1 MANLKT
7 KRLWDEAW
15 KKLSVFFSPNGQI
28 ESPFGQ
34 SPVEIDEP
42 LTLYVETT
50 GSDSGT
56 GSINQP
62 FKTPQAALDSLK
74 GKTLSDLVT
83 ISVGV
88 GSFPGFIINHND
100 LNFNRIGKLSIN
112 GTFVSAVL
120 TTGTAS
126 GTGTSA
132 VVDGAVVLTDNT
144 QNWTVDELR
153 GKFLLSSGVY
163 IPIVSNTATTI
174 TLTQSSG
181 AITTYSLWEHGT
193 KINSG
198 SQTLTYGGSG
208 TTICRVG
215 IYGGI
220 VASTSTGVEI
230 INMQI
235 ESTGLSANQATLSC
249 RGHSASVTLTSVSL
263 VRTSATA
270 NTLLSISGGGTDVA
284 ATRCSFIHPDTT
296 NSSSVTMAG
305 RSFAPLNCYFYRG
318 AQGFTT
324 TTTAQ
329 AYLSFSIGSTF
340 DSCTTGLTLIG
351 SSAVLQSTGPIRFLN
366 CTTAIAMG
374 TSTADSGRMANAP
387 TGTHTAF
394 FSGCTNCL
402 TIIRGF
408 AMLGACTGTGNTN
421 GIVASLGARVQI
433 AATAT
438 LGASTELSVD
448 GTTGTLATMRGNSPK
463 VFPLTPNAY
472 GTYIYE

>member
-34 SPVEIDEP
+34 DGVEIDEP

-56 GSINQP
+56 GSIGQP
-62 FKTPQAALDSLK
+62 FKTPQAALDWLK
-74 GKTLSDLVT
+74 GKALLDLVT
-83 ISVGV
+83 INIGI
-88 GSFPGFIINHND
+88 GSFPGFTINCND
-100 LNFNRIGKLSIN
+100 LSFGRIGKLSIN

-144 QNWTVDELR
+144 QNWTVNELR

-163 IPIVSNTATTI
+163 IPIASNTATAI
-174 TLTQSSG
+174 TLTSSSG
-181 AITTYSLWEHGT
+181 SVTTYSLWEHGT
-193 KINSG
+193 KIDSG
-198 SQTLTYGGSG
+198 SQTMFYGASG
-208 TTICRVG
+208 TGICRVG
-215 IYGGI
+215 IYGGL
-220 VASTSTGVEI
+220 VASSNTGVEI
-230 INMQI
+230 TNMQI
-235 ESTGLSANQATLSC
+235 ESTGLSANQATFSC
-249 RGHSASVTLTSVSL
+249 RGHSASITLTSVSF

-270 NTLLSISGGGTDVA
+270 NTLLSIAGASEVQTI
-284 ATRCSFIHPDTT
+284 RCSFIHPDTT
-296 NSSSVTMAG
+296 NSTSVSMSG

-318 AQGFTT
+318 ATGFTT

-351 SSAVLQSTGPIRFLN
+351 SSAVLQSTGPMRFLG
-366 CTTAIAMG
+366 CTTAITMG
-374 TSTADSGRMANAP
+374 TSSSDSGRMANNP
-387 TGTHTAF
+387 TGIHTAF
-394 FSGCTNCL
+394 FSGCTTCL
-402 TIIRGF
+402 TVFRGF
-408 AMLGACTGTGNTN
+408 ATLGACTGTGNTN

-448 GTTGTLATMRGNSPK
+448 GATGTLATLRGNSPK